1 MCLLLF
7 LDCGGLGKMMGEKV
21 VVKMNVKVATKVV

>member
-7 LDCGGLGKMMGEKV
+7 LDCGGLGKMGEKV
-21 VVKMNVKVATKVV
+21 VVKVNVKVATKVV